1 MPNNNDKG
9 RALARFAINTITS
22 SRVGNILFPKK
33 KMSKELKQAAGK
45 RSLINDIRNFKGE
58 GRKKHADSML
68 QDLRKRHFGIQKP
81 RLDKTNFKQ
90 EAPLLYNTKNPL
102 NYHGGDPGEEKINK
116 HGEIKQAPS
125 KAEQFYRKVK
135 NTPAGTPGT
144 IGFLKTIASGAL
156 TYSPLGILGKGKK
169 LKQIAKAFGNT
180 GKQYK
185 KIGGVGGSNLR
196 SFGNQMKS
204 AIKPKTNREKVTGLS
219 EKYFKNVQKSLE
231 ANPKLKKSSSGYYTF
246 K

>member
-45 RSLINDIRNFKGE
+45 RSLINDLRNFKGE
-58 GRKKHADSML
+58 ERKKHADSML
-68 QDLRKRHFGIQKP
+68 QDLRKRHFGMANP
-81 RLDKTNFKQ
+81 RLDKTNCKQ
-90 EAPLLYNTKNPL
+90 EGPELYNKKNPL
-102 NYHGGDPGEEKINK
+102 NYH

-125 KAEQFYRKVK
+125 KAKQFYRKVK

-156 TYSPLGILGKGKK
+156 TYSPLGILGKAKK
-169 LKQIAKAFGNT
+169 LKQASKAFGSAK
-180 GKQYK
+180 KQYQK
-185 KIGGVGGSNLR
+185 SAGVGGSNIK
-196 SFGNQMKS
+196 SFAKQMKS

-231 ANPKLKKSSSGYYTF
+231 ANPKLKKSSSGYYIF
-246 K
+246 KK